1 MVRLGLKLLAV
12 FLLSIFSSQV
22 VLGQAETENKTN
34 ELFLRESIQEYLKQ
48 TLTDFPKESPRF
60 IFIHSEAEHP
70 ASWLLEEE
78 LTSYLSSKGFSV
90 ALPQNEFKSEN
101 FEKFWKL
108 FYRIIELR
116 LEYTKTKSKSFL
128 GKKFVTRQSN
138 LNLSFRLMEKDT
150 GKVIWTNRKNY
161 TRSDVI
167 PKKTIP
173 IVRNENYSFLSPNL
187 PKSTTSKY
195 IEPALVAAVVGGL
208 VYLFFASR

>member
-1 MVRLGLKLLAV
+1 MIRLGLKLLAV

-34 ELFLRESIQEYLKQ
+34 ELFLRESIQEHLKQ

-60 IFIHSEAEHP
+60 IFIHSEAKHP
-70 ASWLLEEE
+70 ASWLLDEE
-78 LTSYLSSKGFSV
+78 LTSYLTSKGFPV
-90 ALPQNEFKSEN
+90 ALPQKEFKSEN
-101 FEKFWKL
+101 FGKSWEL
-108 FYRIIELR
+108 SYRIIELK
-116 LEYTKTKSKSFL
+116 LEYTKTKSKNFL
-128 GKKFVTRQSN
+128 GKRFLTRRSD

-150 GKVIWTNRKNY
+150 GKILWTNRKNY

-173 IVRNENYSFLSPNL
+173 GIENENYPFLSPNL